1 MQNKQRTE
9 SGRTVLATREVM
21 FHRNNNISLAPSFDN
36 LSDVVHTNE
45 IVARG
50 RFSRQLGT
58 YSLGFV
64 RMGAEVL
71 QCSV

>member
-1 MQNKQRTE
+1 MQNKQRTQ
-9 SGRTVLATREVM
+9 SGRMRLATCEVM
-21 FHRNNNISLAPSFDN
+21 FQSKNSISMAPSFDN

-64 RMGAEVL
+64 RMRAELL